1 MNETPSETTPVEPPP
16 LPPENEV
23 LSKYQGVKGW
33 LFFFCLILTVLG
45 PLVTIASLIKGF
57 GISEEALKE
66 FPGLL
71 VMLIIDAVLSLGI
84 AGFGMYAGIKLWR
97 IRPGAVL
104 AAKQFLYCT
113 LAYHAIGMGL
123 PWISGLP
130 AEDIKAMVV
139 ESVRDVMRGL
149 IHFAIWFSY
158 LNKSKRV
165 RATYTS

>member
-1 MNETPSETTPVEPPP
+1 MSESPSEPSPVEPPP

-33 LFFFCLILTVLG
+33 LFLFCFSLTVLG
-45 PLVTIASLIKGF
+45 PLLTIAALITGF
-57 GISEEALKE
+57 GMSQKYFTEY
-66 FPGLL
+66 PGLL

-84 AGFGMYAGIKLWR
+84 AGFGLYAGIKLWR

-104 AAKQFLYCT
+104 AAKQYLYCT
-113 LAYHAIGMGL
+113 LAYQAIGMGL

-130 AEDIKAMVV
+130 PEDIKAMVV
-139 ESVRDVMRGL
+139 ESIRDVMRGL

>member
-1 MNETPSETTPVEPPP
+1 MSESPSEPAPVDPPP
-16 LPPENEV
+16 LQPEAEV
-23 LSKYQGVKGW
+23 QPEYQGVKGW
-33 LFFFCLILTVLG
+33 LFFFCFSLTVLG
-45 PLVTIASLIKGF
+45 PLLTIAALITGF
-57 GISEEALKE
+57 GMSLKYFTE
-66 FPGLL
+66 YPGLL

-113 LAYHAIGMGL
+113 LAYQAIGMVL
-123 PWISGLP
+123 PWIGGLP
-130 AEDIKAMVV
+130 PEDTKAMVV

-158 LNKSKRV
+158 LNKSQRV